1 MILKKIVAP
10 YYLLTLLMHCF
21 FLGMEWNWASKFTKP
36 LLMPLLLFFLYPI
49 FKDFSGKMSLAPK
62 TDEEGNILSTR
73 PISTP
78 VILISFVASWAG
90 DIFLMFNGK
99 GPFMAGMLS
108 FMIAHIS
115 YSYLFN
121 QVQPHSQKNILIPI
135 LLGAFVLHL
144 GTDIMDAIRPNLG
157 DLIMPVY
164 IYMIVITIMAVFAF
178 KTMVVADTKYWG
190 MHFFGVGAI
199 FFVISD
205 MILAV
210 NIFALKE
217 SFLGVW
223 VMATYGIAQYLIAKG
238 FYSYILRK

>member
-10 YYLLTLLMHCF
+10 YYLFTLLIHCF
-21 FLGMEWNWASKFTKP
+21 FLGMEWTLASKITKP
-36 LLMPLLLFFLYPI
+36 LLMPMLLYFLYPI
-49 FKDFSGKMSLAPK
+49 FKGNSGKMAFIPK

-73 PISTP
+73 PISTTI
-78 VILISFVASWAG
+78 ILVAFVASWAG
-90 DIFLMFNGK
+90 DIFLMFNGQ
-99 GPFMAGMLS
+99 GFFMAGMLS

-121 QVQPHSQKNILIPI
+121 QIQPHSQKNVLIPL

-144 GTDIMDAIRPNLG
+144 GTDIMDVIRPNLG

-164 IYMIVITIMAVFAF
+164 VYMIVITIMSVFAF

-210 NIFALKE
+210 NIFAFKE
-217 SFLGVW
+217 SFLGIW

-238 FYSYILRK
+238 FHSYILRK